1 MSKIKTALKTLKASD
16 KKNKEALHT
25 IISFCFDEGVMA
37 TKASHI
43 NYFGFNNEHIE
54 AKKQELIK
62 QL

>member
-16 KKNKEALHT
+16 KKNKEAIETL
-25 IISFCFDEGVMA
+25 ISFCFDEGVMA

-54 AKKQELIK
+54 AKKQDLLK
-62 QL
+62 QI